1 MKGKPNHDGFDL
13 NDLLHP
19 AQAFAHPGDV
29 VGDPDLTL
37 HEKRAILSAWAAQSC
52 ARDAAQ
58 VRDHSGGKRVEF
70 DDVID
75 ALRALDK
82 GENSPLQKYQR
93 LIRRRMILDRPRMPD
108 NRGGP
113 LQ

>member
-1 MKGKPNHDGFDL
+1 MSGKPCHAAFDL
-13 NDLLHP
+13 NELLHP
-19 AQAFAHPGDV
+19 ARAFAHPGDL

-37 HEKRAILSAWAAQSC
+37 QEKRAILSAWAAQSC
-52 ARDAAQ
+52 AGDAAPLC
-58 VRDHSGGKRVEF
+58 DHVGGNPVDF

-82 GENSPLQKYQR
+82 AEKQPLQKYQR
-93 LIRRRMILDRPRMPD
+93 LIRRRRIFDRPRMRD
-108 NRGGP
+108 DRGGP

>member
-1 MKGKPNHDGFDL
+1 MKGKPEHDGFDL
-13 NDLLHP
+13 NELLHP
-19 AQAFAHPGDV
+19 ARAFAHPGDV

-52 ARDAAQ
+52 ACDAA
-58 VRDHSGGKRVEF
+58 RLREDANGKRFEF
-70 DDVID
+70 DDVVD

-82 GENSPLQKYQR
+82 AENQPLQKYQR
-93 LIRRRMILDRPRMPD
+93 LIRRRRIFDRQRAPD
-108 NRGGP
+108 DRGDT